1 MKSNEEFIA
10 GIYEKAAAYTEKENE
25 SRKKDWKTGIL
36 RTAAAAI
43 LCVGLVGA
51 GTWTLGRNSDTP
63 EPASEFTNENADIAL
78 LSVLDEQDGTVQ
90 HRIGPVTET
99 VTFTGLIE
107 SIDIVEKRIW
117 IKLVFEETAPESVE
131 NSIVCIKWDML
142 ENISEEISVG
152 AELTATG
159 TLSQYRKRGSVYDG
173 CAELVL
179 TDMENLTIR

>member
-10 GIYEKAAAYTEKENE
+10 GIYEKAAAYTEKEKE
-25 SRKKDWKTGIL
+25 SRKNDWKTGLL
-36 RTAAAAI
+36 RTAAAVIVCA
-43 LCVGLVGA
+43 GLVGA
-51 GTWTLGRNSDTP
+51 SAWTLGRNANVP
-63 EPASEFTNENADIAL
+63 EQTSEVTGEDSGIAL
-78 LSVLDEQDGTVQ
+78 LSVPNEPDGAVQ
-90 HRIGPVTET
+90 HRIGSVTET
-99 VTFTGLIE
+99 VTFTGVVE
-107 SIDIVEKRIW
+107 RIDTVEKRIW
-117 IKLVFEETAPESVE
+117 LKLVFEETAPESTE

-159 TLSQYRKRGSVYDG
+159 TLSQYRNSEAAYDG